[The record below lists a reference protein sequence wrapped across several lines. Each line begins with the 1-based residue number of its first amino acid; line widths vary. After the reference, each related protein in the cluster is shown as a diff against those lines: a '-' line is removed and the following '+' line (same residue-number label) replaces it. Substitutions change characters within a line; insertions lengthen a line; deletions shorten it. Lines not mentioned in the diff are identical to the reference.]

1 MGLEEQVASGVANAA
16 GPIADNLVA
25 AIGNQIGAGVENLK
39 VAMSGKKIHLECDIT
54 LPDFTK

>member
-1 MGLEEQVASGVANAA
+1 MNIAEEVALGVANAA
-16 GPIADNLVA
+16 GPIAENLIA
-25 AIGNQIGAGVENLK
+25 AIGKQIGAGVENLK

>member
-1 MGLEEQVASGVANAA
+1 MSIAEEVALGVADAA

-25 AIGNQIGAGVENLK
+25 AIGKQIGAGIENLK
-39 VAMSGKKIHLECDIT
+39 ASMSGKKIHLECDIT